1 MSARRSS
8 YDTDAWL
15 RCVRSS
21 FGLQERFWTSGT
33 VREPSIRAVAVLSLG
48 RADETISD
56 QRQSLSCRRTGL
68 APSGWIGGKVGRLIT
83 GLERDDEDVVLSFV
97 SVAFTGEAVP
107 IEGKVAMTAAFV
119 GLWAAV
125 AGIVRV
131 LFVVGL
137 LRRRVWAGGFR
148 PPRLGGRRVRRVGAM
163 GSPLVGLHASPAS

>member
-1 MSARRSS
+1 M
-8 YDTDAWL
+8 
-15 RCVRSS
+15 
-21 FGLQERFWTSGT
+21 
-33 VREPSIRAVAVLSLG
+33 REPSIRAVAVLSLG

-68 APSGWIGGKVGRLIT
+68 APSGWMGGKVGRLIT

-97 SVAFTGEAVP
+97 SVVFTGEAAP
-107 IEGKVAMTAAFV
+107 IAGKVAMTAAFV

-137 LRRRVWAGGFR
+137 L
-148 PPRLGGRRVRRVGAM
+148 GRRVRAGGV
-163 GSPLVGLHASPAS
+163 PPASCWWAPRSASWRHG